1 MRVRLGIMI
10 KHRLIYFY
18 QGGICVYEE
27 FLPNS
32 VNVVVHVYEKHFM
45 KKRKLVFFL
54 EIESS
59 DG

>member
-1 MRVRLGIMI
+1 MCMRS
-10 KHRLIYFY
+10 
-18 QGGICVYEE
+18 